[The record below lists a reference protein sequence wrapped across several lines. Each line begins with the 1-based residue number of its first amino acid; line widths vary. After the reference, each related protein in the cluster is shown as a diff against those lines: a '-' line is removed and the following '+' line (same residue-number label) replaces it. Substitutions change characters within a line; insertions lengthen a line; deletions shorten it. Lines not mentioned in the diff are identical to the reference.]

1 MLEHVCTHCC
11 FYICASHPAPI
22 WADQV
27 DQLDEADGGLAS
39 LNNSGTFPLAWQGR
53 LAEAWI

>member
-1 MLEHVCTHCC
+1 MSEHVCTHCS
-11 FYICASHPAPI
+11 FQSYASHPAPI
-22 WADQV
+22 WAGHA

-39 LNNSGTFPLAWQGR
+39 GNNSGTFLSARQGE